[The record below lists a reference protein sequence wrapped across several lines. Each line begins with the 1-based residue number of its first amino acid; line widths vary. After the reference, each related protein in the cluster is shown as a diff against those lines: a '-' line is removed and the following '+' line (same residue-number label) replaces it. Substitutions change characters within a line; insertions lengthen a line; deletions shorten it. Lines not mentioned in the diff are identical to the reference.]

1 MEAIGVVSMIG
12 NIYKNETA
20 MDNIFHVSVMCYFTL
35 TNITFQVLIISKNV
49 MSSFIRILK
58 QLQDAYI

>member
-35 TNITFQVLIISKNV
+35 KNITFQVLTLPEN
-49 MSSFIRILK
+49 SFIFL
-58 QLQDAYI
+58 LGY